1 MFKGVTMKRLLSVA
15 AVTVFAIVGC
25 GKKGAFTETIDSP
38 YDIDTTIKRFKQT
51 LADRNL
57 TYFNTIDHKAN
68 AVKAGLQ
75 MREERVVFFGNPKMG
90 TILMQCNPS
99 IGVDL
104 PLRMLFW
111 QDYDG
116 VTKITFTNP
125 EYLSLK
131 HNIKEQ
137 KCLKLIQ
144 HAHVIMRELA
154 EETAK
159 AEAKTS
165 TGH

>member
-1 MFKGVTMKRLLSVA
+1 MSKGVTMKRLLFVA
-15 AVTVFAIVGC
+15 AAAALMMVGC
-25 GKKGAFTETIDSP
+25 GDKGAFTETTDSA
-38 YDIDTTIKRFKQT
+38 YDIDMSIKRFKQA
-51 LADRNL
+51 LAKRNL

-131 HNIKEQ
+131 HNVKDQ
-137 KCLKLIQ
+137 KCLKLLQ
-144 HAHVIMRELA
+144 HAHVVMRELA

-159 AEAKTS
+159 AETKKTEK
-165 TGH
+165 H

>member
-1 MFKGVTMKRLLSVA
+1 MKLLIKTA
-15 AVTVFAIVGC
+15 ITTAVLLFGGC
-25 GKKGAFTETIDSP
+25 GDKGAFVETTDSA
-38 YDIDTTIKRFKQT
+38 YDVDTSIKRFKT
-51 LADRNL
+51 ELAKRHL

-90 TILMQCNPS
+90 TMLMQCNPS

-131 HNIKEQ
+131 HNIKDQ
-137 KCLKLIQ
+137 TCLKLLQ
-144 HAHVIMRELA
+144 AAHVTMQELA
-154 EETAK
+154 KQTAEEETNKHAK
-159 AEAKTS
+159 
-165 TGH
+165 H